1 MMNQAKISFIIP
13 AYNESG
19 NIPVVLE
26 AVRKEM
32 GSLFYEFEVLF
43 VDDGSSDST
52 MDVIRNLAFQFE
64 EVKYIS
70 FTRNFGKE
78 SAMLAGLQHAKGEAV
93 IMMDA
98 DMQHP
103 PSMIAQLLRGYEEG
117 YDQVIAKRNRK
128 GDCRIRSIVSAAF
141 YRFVNRA
148 VDVQLSDGEGDFR
161 LLSRRAVD
169 SLLLLSE
176 GNRFSKGLYSWIGL
190 EQKTISYENVAR
202 ESGETKWSFPKLLN
216 YGIDGIVSFN
226 HKPLRACFYVGASV
240 LLLSLLYISFTFVQ
254 IVQKGITVPGYFTL
268 ISAILFLGGIQ
279 LVCMGVIGE
288 YIGRIYYETKKRP
301 HYLIQQSNTEIRTEK
316 GDQYAVYHQ

>member
-1 MMNQAKISFIIP
+1 MKQTMISFIIP
-13 AYNESG
+13 SYNESE
-19 NIPVVLE
+19 NIPKVLE
-26 AVRKEM
+26 AIKKEM
-32 GSLFYEFEVLF
+32 SILFYEFEILF
-43 VDDGSSDST
+43 VDDGSSDGS
-52 MDVIRNLAFQFE
+52 MDTIQDLAFQFE

-78 SAMLAGLQHAKGEAV
+78 SAMLAGLQHAKGDAI

-98 DMQHP
+98 DLQHP
-103 PSMIAQLLRGYEEG
+103 PSMINQLLRGYEEG

-128 GDCRIRSIVSAAF
+128 GDSPIRSFISSCF
-141 YRFVNRA
+141 YRFINHT

-161 LLSRRAVD
+161 LLSRKAVD

-202 ESGETKWSFPKLLN
+202 ENGETKWSFPKLLN

-226 HKPLRACFYVGASV
+226 HKPLRACFYIGAII
-240 LLLSLLYISFTFVQ
+240 LLLSLLYIAFSFAQ
-254 IVQKGITVPGYFTL
+254 ILQNGVTVPGYFTL

-279 LVCMGVIGE
+279 LVCMGIIGE

-301 HYLIQQSNTEIRTEK
+301 HYLIQQSNTDTKIEK
-316 GDQYAVYHQ
+316 REQHAIYPQ